1 MKTVQPYRHN
11 QCKNIINEFSEMV
24 FLILIQLLDPFLIL
38 SIYQDRDD
46 IRFLVAEVFKFVSKL
61 DFEFM

>member
-11 QCKNIINEFSEMV
+11 QCKNIINGFSEIV

-38 SIYQDRDD
+38 SIYQDQDD
-46 IRFLVAEVFKFVSKL
+46 IRFLVAEVFKFVSKK